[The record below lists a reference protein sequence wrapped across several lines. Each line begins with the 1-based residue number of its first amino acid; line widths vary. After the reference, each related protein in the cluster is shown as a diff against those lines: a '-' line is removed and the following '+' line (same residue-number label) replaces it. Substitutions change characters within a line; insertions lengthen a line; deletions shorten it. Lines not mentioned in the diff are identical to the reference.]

1 MGENM
6 GSIILAWDIK
16 KMFEALE
23 DIIDNKEN
31 VLINYY
37 GLEQYNELL
46 QINGGN
52 VEEAKEWIKHILKSK
67 IKSTEQLLEHI
78 SNETKDNNIV
88 QKRLKAVNIVK

>member
-1 MGENM
+1 MS
-6 GSIILAWDIK
+6 SIILAWDIK

-52 VEEAKEWIKHILKSK
+52 VEEAKEWIKHVLKSK

>member
-52 VEEAKEWIKHILKSK
+52 VEEAKEWIKHVLKSK

>member
-1 MGENM
+1 M

-52 VEEAKEWIKHILKSK
+52 VEEAKEWIKHVLKNK
-67 IKSTEQLLEHI
+67 IKSTKQLLEHI

>member
-52 VEEAKEWIKHILKSK
+52 VEEAKEWIKHVLKNK
-67 IKSTEQLLEHI
+67 IKSTKQLLEHI